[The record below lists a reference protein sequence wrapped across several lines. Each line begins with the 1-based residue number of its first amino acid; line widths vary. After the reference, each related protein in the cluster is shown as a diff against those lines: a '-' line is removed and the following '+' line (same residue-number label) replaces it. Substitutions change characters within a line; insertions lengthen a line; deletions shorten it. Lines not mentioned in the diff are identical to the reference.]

1 MARREKEIRIM
12 VSTEEYALIQAK
24 AKEANIQ
31 VAPYIRRVAQ
41 NPTIV
46 NYSYTEISNHTR
58 EIAQIRN
65 SINQLIFTIEVQNF
79 FLPKEITTIVNLM
92 QAIFQSENRLLRQV
106 RTRQDKLEEKL
117 CDRSLGSNNQQ

>member
-46 NYSYTEISNHTR
+46 N
-58 EIAQIRN
+58 
-65 SINQLIFTIEVQNF
+65 
-79 FLPKEITTIVNLM
+79 
-92 QAIFQSENRLLRQV
+92 
-106 RTRQDKLEEKL
+106 
-117 CDRSLGSNNQQ
+117 